1 MLLRLQRQ
9 LPELRL
15 EGLALSYQDGL
26 SHGKGEY
33 VSKMGS
39 QNLYHLA
46 CFPSPACSAE

>member
-33 VSKMGS
+33 VGERRRRPVLLNSLLS
-39 QNLYHLA
+39 WPCL
-46 CFPSPACSAE
+46 